1 MSLGKSILLLWGDTA
16 WNASLF
22 PSGDHA
28 GLPSCV
34 GLVARFLAPV
44 PSAFTTKISRR
55 PTRVSTPVKAI
66 LPLWL
71 DEAGL
76 VGPVPAGCVPQLVS
90 IAKKAI
96 EATSSAI
103 LALTSRANPKKT
115 HLITIFFSFPEDVGL
130 VNPSAQYNATI
141 VPRV

>member
-1 MSLGKSILLLWGDTA
+1 MSLGKSVLLLWGDTA

-28 GLPSCV
+28 GLLSCV
-34 GLVARFLAPV
+34 GLVARFLVPV
-44 PSAFTTKISRR
+44 PSAFTTKISRWPSR
-55 PTRVSTPVKAI
+55 LSTPVKAI

-71 DEAGL
+71 EEVGL
-76 VGPVPAGCVPQLVS
+76 VGPVLAGCVPQLVS

-103 LALTSRANPKKT
+103 LALTNRANPKKM
-115 HLITIFFSFPEDVGL
+115 HLITIFFSFSKDVGL
-130 VNPSAQYNATI
+130 VNPAALPTL
-141 VPRV
+141 PL